1 MNVSRQFLRDFALLA
16 NHYRWTPAD
25 IEDVKA
31 DTRAN
36 PDLARYWSALAAAH
50 RNGYRQAEENGYI
63 RLNVWCVQN
72 GKAELFN
79 SIKGGRNGSF

>member
-1 MNVSRQFLRDFALLA
+1 MNVSRQFLRDFAFLA

-36 PDLARYWSALAAAH
+36 PDLVCYWSTLAAAH
-50 RNGYRQAEENGYI
+50 REGYEQTKENNHI
-63 RLNVWCVQN
+63 RLRPWCKEKN
-72 GKAELFN
+72 LPDPFLTEAGL
-79 SIKGGRNGSF
+79 